1 MQKREGR
8 EWGVKTIVKNT
19 LSLTA
24 ITLVMGILLGAVH
37 YVTARPIAVQEQK
50 KVEEAYREVFP
61 EADHFE
67 EQDMGG
73 LSDRLSRAL
82 SDGGHEEEQIDAVAQ
97 ALDGDGALLGYVLT
111 VTTSQGYG
119 GDIQLTMG
127 VAEDGTTEG
136 ISFLSIEETAGLGM
150 RADTEEFRSQ
160 FSGKRTDSFAYTK
173 TGASGENEIDALSGA
188 TVTTNAVTS
197 AVNAGL
203 TAFQALNEEGGET
216 E

>member
-1 MQKREGR
+1 M
-8 EWGVKTIVKNT
+8 KTIVKNT

-24 ITLVMGILLGAVH
+24 FTLVMGILLGVVH
-37 YVTARPIAVQEQK
+37 YVTAEPIRLQEQK
-50 KVEEAYREVFP
+50 KVEEAYRNVFP

-67 EQDMGG
+67 ELEMEAP
-73 LSDRLSRAL
+73 LADRLNEAL
-82 SDGGHEEEQIDAVAQ
+82 IEGGHSQERVDAAAQ
-97 ALDGDGALLGYVLT
+97 ALDKENQFLGYVLT
-111 VTTSQGYG
+111 VTTAQGYG

-127 VAEDGTTEG
+127 VAADGTTEG
-136 ISFLSIEETAGLGM
+136 IAFLSIEETAGLGM

-160 FSGKRTDSFAYTK
+160 FSGKQVDSFAYSK
-173 TGASGENEIDALSGA
+173 TGASGDNEIDALSGA

-203 TAFQALNEEGGET
+203 TAFQTLQEEGGET